1 MERELMVVENFS
13 GKSVDYQIHVGIDYA
28 KVVDLQSKWGA
39 YRADLLSALITA
51 NPGMATDNEL
61 ARKILAD
68 NSLSDWH
75 WDWCRKLL
83 QCNGDDYQ
91 WFFLQINNAVQGV
104 CVLYHPKES
113 RFDNNKI
120 FYVDYIA
127 TAYWNRPRP
136 NFTPKYSGVGK
147 ELIQHTINYACS
159 NWGYRPGFCL
169 HALPS
174 AEGFYNHLGM
184 TDFGVDHEKENLR
197 FYEASQVVAS
207 TLGGISNAA

>member
-13 GKSVDYQIHVGIDYA
+13 GKSVDYQINVGIDYA

-91 WFFLQINNAVQGV
+91 WFFLQINDAVQGV

-127 TAYWNRPRP
+127 TA
-136 NFTPKYSGVGK
+136 
-147 ELIQHTINYACS
+147 
-159 NWGYRPGFCL
+159 
-169 HALPS
+169 
-174 AEGFYNHLGM
+174 
-184 TDFGVDHEKENLR
+184 
-197 FYEASQVVAS
+197 
-207 TLGGISNAA
+207 